1 MIIKKTINYDQRGI
15 DVLCISGVHGNESH
29 AVAANYSL
37 YNRLKENKIPN
48 VANIE
53 FILNVNEYG
62 LINETRKND
71 YKKED
76 TTDCNRLFSEEYKT
90 IEEVK
95 EYIQN
100 LKNLPRLILDI
111 HNSPSCIPCF
121 LIDYNENTNRL
132 LSVTTGVKMYP
143 FIQHTNIGTI
153 KKYFNS
159 DEYHYAYTMEF
170 PEMGKNGNVGVT
182 VNYLEDFITVT
193 ADNILNEKQYIY
205 ENIQQYIPK
214 DFYTTVKHGILNNP
228 LENRLYKKD
237 EIIAEVI
244 DLDSEQTEIIKA
256 PYDGVLY
263 DVNETLYVT
272 NKKAI
277 GSYGRRIGE
286 INED

>member
-1 MIIKKTINYDQRGI
+1 
-15 DVLCISGVHGNESH
+15 
-29 AVAANYSL
+29 
-37 YNRLKENKIPN
+37 
-48 VANIE
+48 
-53 FILNVNEYG
+53 
-62 LINETRKND
+62 
-71 YKKED
+71 
-76 TTDCNRLFSEEYKT
+76 
-90 IEEVK
+90 
-95 EYIQN
+95 
-100 LKNLPRLILDI
+100 
-111 HNSPSCIPCF
+111 
-121 LIDYNENTNRL
+121 
-132 LSVTTGVKMYP
+132 
-143 FIQHTNIGTI
+143 
-153 KKYFNS
+153 
-159 DEYHYAYTMEF
+159 
-170 PEMGKNGNVGVT
+170 MGKNGNVEVT